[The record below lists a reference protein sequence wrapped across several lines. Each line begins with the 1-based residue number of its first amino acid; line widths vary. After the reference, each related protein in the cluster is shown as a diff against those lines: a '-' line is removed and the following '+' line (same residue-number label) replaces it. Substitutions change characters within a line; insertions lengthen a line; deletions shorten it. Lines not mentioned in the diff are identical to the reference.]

1 MTPSR
6 KSRLTIAGALLP
18 VALMLSCNQIGKTV
32 LVPPEKNVLP
42 DYRSSAAKHRVLSVI
57 WRKALVDPDNISLDQ
72 HHHGTPATS
81 PDGRMVYA
89 GGGDGS
95 FHCFDT
101 KKGKL
106 VWRKFTQGPVESQP
120 TINDGTVY
128 VGSGDGNLY
137 AFRASDGELLWTY
150 STAAALPGRP
160 VMAGDNLLFMN
171 HLNNLICLDANT
183 GKWRWG
189 YRRDVPVGR
198 FQIKGVANPT
208 ISGNSVYA
216 GFSDGTLVTL
226 SLKDGSPREVKHLA
240 DTNDRFLDVDTD
252 PLLLEE
258 TLYVASFN
266 SGILALDPKSL
277 KERWRYQAE
286 GPSTLV
292 HQDGILYF
300 TTANATVVALDAKE
314 GKPVWTFSARKGGL
328 SRPTVADRWLLVSS
342 EEYSL
347 MALDRFSGKL
357 VQLFNPGKGASAA
370 PTVSGSRIF
379 WVSNGE
385 TLYSMELVR

>member
-1 MTPSR
+1 MNHSSISR
-6 KSRLTIAGALLP
+6 WIIAGLLLP
-18 VALMLSCNQIGKTV
+18 AACLFSCSQIGKTV
-32 LVPPEKNVLP
+32 FAPPEKNVLP
-42 DYRSSAAKHRVLSVI
+42 DYQSSTAKHRVLSVV
-57 WRKALVDPDNISLDQ
+57 WRSTLVDPDNISLDK
-72 HHHGTPATS
+72 HHHGRPATS
-81 PDGRMVYA
+81 QDGRRVYA
-89 GGGDGS
+89 GGVDGS

-106 VWRKFTQGPVESQP
+106 VWRKLTEGPVESEP
-120 TINDGTVY
+120 TVKDGTVY

-150 STAAALPGRP
+150 RTAASLPGRP
-160 VMAGDNLLFMN
+160 VLAGDNLLVMT

-198 FQIKGVANPT
+198 FQVKGVANPGV
-208 ISGNSVYA
+208 SGNSVYA

-226 SLKDGSPREVKHLA
+226 SLKDGSVREVKHLA
-240 DTNDRFLDVDTD
+240 GTKDRFLDVDTD
-252 PLLLEE
+252 PLLVDN
-258 TLYVASFN
+258 TLYAGSFK
-266 SGILALDPKSL
+266 SGILALDPQSL
-277 KERWRYQAE
+277 KERWRYEAE
-286 GPSTLV
+286 GPSSPV
-292 HQDGILYF
+292 YQDGLLYF
-300 TTANATVVALDAKE
+300 TTANSKVVALDAKE

-328 SRPTVADRWLLVSS
+328 SRPVVADNWLLVSS

-347 MALDRFSGKL
+347 MALDRRSGAL

-370 PTVSGSRIF
+370 PVVAGSRIF

>member
-1 MTPSR
+1 MKPSS
-6 KSRLTIAGALLP
+6 KSRLIIAGALLP
-18 VALMLSCNQIGKTV
+18 VALLLSCNQIGKTV
-32 LVPPEKNVLP
+32 LAPPEKNVLP
-42 DYRSSAAKHRVLSVI
+42 DYHSSTAKHRVLSVI
-57 WRKALVDPDNISLDQ
+57 WRNALVDPDNISLDQ

-81 PDGRMVYA
+81 QDGRRVYA
-89 GGGDGS
+89 GGVDGS

-101 KKGKL
+101 EKGKL
-106 VWRKFTQGPVESQP
+106 IWRKFTEGPVESEP
-120 TINDGTVY
+120 TVKDGTVF

-137 AFRASDGELLWTY
+137 AFRATDGELLWTY
-150 STAAALPGRP
+150 RTAASLPGRP
-160 VMAGDNLLFMN
+160 VVAGDNVLIMT

-198 FQIKGVANPT
+198 FQVKGVANPT
-208 ISGNSVYA
+208 VSGDAVYA
-216 GFSDGTLVTL
+216 GFSDGALVTL

-240 DTNDRFLDVDTD
+240 GTNDRFLDVDTD
-252 PLLLEE
+252 PLLIDN
-258 TLYVASFN
+258 TLYAASFK
-266 SGILALDPKSL
+266 SGILALDPQSL
-277 KERWRYQAE
+277 KERWRFETE
-286 GPSTLV
+286 GPSSLV
-292 HQDGILYF
+292 YRDGLLYF
-300 TTANATVVALDAKE
+300 TTASSKVVALDAKE

-328 SRPTVADRWLLVSS
+328 SRPVVADSWLLVSS

-347 MALDRFSGKL
+347 MALDRHSGAL

-370 PTVSGSRIF
+370 PAVSGSRIF

>member
-1 MTPSR
+1 LKPSR
-6 KSRLTIAGALLP
+6 KSRLILAGALLP
-18 VALMLSCNQIGKTV
+18 VVLLLSCNQIGKTV
-32 LVPPEKNVLP
+32 FVPPEKNVLP
-42 DYRSSAAKHRVLSVI
+42 DYQSSTAKHRVLQVV
-57 WRKALVDPDNISLDQ
+57 WRKGLVDPDNISLDQ

-81 PDGRMVYA
+81 QDGRLVYA
-89 GGGDGS
+89 GGVDGS

-106 VWRKFTQGPVESQP
+106 VWRKFTEGPVESEP
-120 TINDGTVY
+120 TVKDGTVY

-150 STAAALPGRP
+150 RTAASLPGRP
-160 VMAGDNLLFMN
+160 VVTGDNLLIMT

-198 FQIKGVANPT
+198 FQVKGVANPT
-208 ISGNSVYA
+208 VSGDSVYA
-216 GFSDGTLVTL
+216 GFSDGALVAL

-240 DTNDRFLDVDTD
+240 GTKDRFLDVDTD
-252 PLLLEE
+252 PLLIDK
-258 TLYVASFN
+258 TLYAASFK
-266 SGILALDPKSL
+266 SGVLALDPKDL
-277 KERWRYQAE
+277 KERWRYEVE
-286 GPSTLV
+286 GPSSLA
-292 HQDGILYF
+292 HQDGFLYF
-300 TTANATVVALDAKE
+300 TTANSTVVALDAEK

-328 SRPTVADRWLLVSS
+328 SRPVVVGRWLLISS

-347 MALDRFSGKL
+347 MALDRHSGTL

-370 PTVSGSRIF
+370 PAVAGSRIF

-385 TLYSMELVR
+385 TLYSMELVQ